1 MIVTLGVLWAT
12 AFLILAPEMPDTASL
27 WRVKNSPGVTVL
39 AADGSVI
46 AQRGAFN
53 STMIW
58 VTEMPAHLPHAM
70 IATEDRRF
78 FSHFGMDVIGLV
90 RAMLA
95 NLRAGGVVQGGSTIT
110 QQLAKNLF
118 LTPERTV
125 LRKARELMLA
135 LWLEARLS
143 KNEILTLYMNRVYL
157 GAGAYGVE
165 AASQRYFGKS
175 ARKVNVQEAALLAG
189 LLKAPSRYAP
199 TNNIKRSRDRA
210 AQVLANMVAAG
221 YLDEEKAAAAKK
233 YPAQLARHS
242 RTSGVRYFADW
253 VEERL
258 RSLVGNRDDDLIVLT
273 TLLPEEQRLAESA
286 IASTLKRHSKSRSV
300 SQGALVAIA
309 PDGAVRAMVGGRSYA
324 KSQFN
329 RAVQARRQ
337 PGSAFKPFVFL
348 AALEAGL
355 IPEDRVKDSPVS
367 IEGWKP
373 RNFKKKYAGN
383 VTLMRALSQSINTV
397 AVKVS
402 EQVGRDKVVATAQRL
417 GITSPIASHPALA
430 LGASE
435 VTLLELTAAYAP
447 FANGGDAVVPHGI
460 LEVRTRSGRSLYRRS
475 GSSLGRVVDSRHL
488 RDINA
493 MLSETLKSGT
503 GRAARLGDRA
513 VAGKTGTSQKY
524 RDGWFVGYTADLVAG
539 VWLGNDNDTPT
550 KRVTGGQL
558 PATLWKTFMQQAST
572 GRPSR
577 AFPTGQEVTSVSP
590 NSVEAPDRQKDP
602 NFKRF
607 IDGLADILSEVSRK
621 NAMSSTEPDEDLDKD
636 NSD

>member
-1 MIVTLGVLWAT
+1 
-12 AFLILAPEMPDTASL
+12 
-27 WRVKNSPGVTVL
+27 
-39 AADGSVI
+39 
-46 AQRGAFN
+46 
-53 STMIW
+53 
-58 VTEMPAHLPHAM
+58 
-70 IATEDRRF
+70 
-78 FSHFGMDVIGLV
+78 
-90 RAMLA
+90 
-95 NLRAGGVVQGGSTIT
+95 
-110 QQLAKNLF
+110 
-118 LTPERTV
+118 
-125 LRKARELMLA
+125 
-135 LWLEARLS
+135 
-143 KNEILTLYMNRVYL
+143 
-157 GAGAYGVE
+157 
-165 AASQRYFGKS
+165 
-175 ARKVNVQEAALLAG
+175 
-189 LLKAPSRYAP
+189 
-199 TNNIKRSRDRA
+199 
-210 AQVLANMVAAG
+210 
-221 YLDEEKAAAAKK
+221 
-233 YPAQLARHS
+233 
-242 RTSGVRYFADW
+242 
-253 VEERL
+253 
-258 RSLVGNRDDDLIVLT
+258 
-273 TLLPEEQRLAESA
+273 
-286 IASTLKRHSKSRSV
+286 
-300 SQGALVAIA
+300 
-309 PDGAVRAMVGGRSYA
+309 
-324 KSQFN
+324 
-329 RAVQARRQ
+329 
-337 PGSAFKPFVFL
+337 
-348 AALEAGL
+348 
-355 IPEDRVKDSPVS
+355 
-367 IEGWKP
+367 
-373 RNFKKKYAGN
+373 
-383 VTLMRALSQSINTV
+383 MRALSQSINTV

-493 MLSETLKSGT
+493 MLSDTLKSGT